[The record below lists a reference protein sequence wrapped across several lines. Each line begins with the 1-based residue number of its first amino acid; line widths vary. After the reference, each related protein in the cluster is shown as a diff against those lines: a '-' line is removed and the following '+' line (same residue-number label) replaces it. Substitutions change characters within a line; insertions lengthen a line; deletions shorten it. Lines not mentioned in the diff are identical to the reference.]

1 MAHSMIEK
9 EGRNVAIRQLLTGTL
24 TLLFTDIEGST
35 RLLQQLGDAYAT
47 VLKECRSLMREAFRQ
62 SRGFEVDTQG
72 DAFFVVFE
80 RASDAVSA
88 AIHVQQALFATQ
100 WPEGADVRVRIGI
113 HTGEPL
119 PTEEGYIGLDVHR
132 AARIMSAAHGGQ
144 VLLSQMTR
152 DSVASE
158 LPERVS
164 LRNLGAYRLKDITGV
179 HQLYQLVIPALPAD
193 FPPLATL
200 SSQHL
205 LRNVPTPSTSFVG
218 REEDI
223 TLICTQLQRAD
234 IRLLT
239 LLGPGGVGKT
249 RLALQVASQLSS
261 QFVDGMCFVPLDQVS
276 SAESVVSALAQALNL
291 TEEKDLSLFDQVK
304 ATLRTQSLLLILD
317 NFEQVMVARRVIAD
331 LLASCSK
338 LKILVTSRV
347 LLHMQAEH
355 VFEVSPLS
363 LPERRQQGQQG
374 QQGQLPDP
382 MTLSRYTAIA
392 LFVQRAQAVQPNFQL
407 TTTNATVV
415 VDICRRLDG
424 IPLAIELAAA
434 RVRHFQPVAL
444 LTRLEKGLTVL
455 QGRAE
460 DVPARQQTLRGAIAW
475 SYDLLSSTQQ
485 RVFRRLSVC
494 VNGATMEAAEQ
505 ICADISDTS
514 DTTDTMDE
522 DIAEILVALV
532 DQSML
537 QRHEVNKD
545 EVRFW
550 QLQTLREYGLACLVE
565 AGELE
570 ATRASHA
577 AYYLSWL
584 EGVAPRLAGAEQA
597 DWLDRLDQEYENVK
611 SALDWL
617 LEHAS
622 GAVERSVQALR
633 LCIALLGFWELRCY
647 FNEGLAYLKRALSES
662 QGIAPSERAQAL
674 HGAAFLALMQED
686 NAQAEVFLRESQL
699 LFRESGDRAG
709 MANILRLQGSL
720 ALVKC
725 NFKLARRLLE
735 EALTLYRGRSD
746 TQRVISTCNALA
758 QIAMSQCDYDR
769 AESLLEENIALN
781 QAQGGHHRAAYSCYL
796 LAYTL
801 FLSRGDLAQAKAL
814 AEESM
819 ALFKA
824 VGDKRLL
831 AYAFNLRGRILLFE
845 EYADSK
851 AKVLLEE
858 GLVIFKTLGDRSGTV
873 EALFALA
880 EVAAFQGE
888 YEAARR
894 YYEESWHLLRTFEA
908 KELWAACLEG
918 FGEVLV
924 KLDATQL
931 AVQLWGTA
939 ATVRATIMAPVPPI
953 YRSAYVQAVSL
964 AREQLG
970 EATFQA
976 AWTEGHSLPLE
987 QVELPQNLR
996 RVAPTE
1002 NLNSLKDYQ
1011 T

>member
-1 MAHSMIEK
+1 M
-9 EGRNVAIRQLLTGTL
+9 AIRQLLTGTL

-35 RLLQQLGDAYAT
+35 RLLQQLGDGYAS
-47 VLKECRSLMREAFRQ
+47 VLKKCRYVMREAFRQ

-80 RASDAVSA
+80 RASDAVLA
-88 AIHVQQALFATQ
+88 AIQVQQALFAAQ

-119 PTEEGYIGLDVHR
+119 PTEEGYVGLDVHR

-144 VLLSQMTR
+144 VLLSQITR

-158 LPERVS
+158 LPDHVS
-164 LRNLGAYRLKDITGV
+164 LRNLGAYRLKDITGTQ
-179 HQLYQLVIPALPAD
+179 QLYQLVIPALPAD
-193 FPPLATL
+193 FPPLTTL

-223 TLICTQLQRAD
+223 TTVCNLLLRTD
-234 IRLLT
+234 MRLLT

-249 RLALQVASQLSS
+249 RLALQVANELSS

-276 SAESVVSALAQALNL
+276 SAASVVSALAQILNL
-291 TEEKDLSLFDQVK
+291 TAEKDQPLFDQVK

-317 NFEQVMVARRVIAD
+317 NFEQVMAARRVIAD

-338 LKILVTSRV
+338 LKILVTSRI

-355 VFEVSPLS
+355 VFEVPPLS
-363 LPERRQQGQQG
+363 LPERE
-374 QQGQLPDP
+374 QQGQLADP
-382 MTLSRYTAIA
+382 ITLARYTAIA
-392 LFVQRAQAVQPNFQL
+392 LFVQRARAVQPNFQL
-407 TTTNATVV
+407 TATNATAV

-434 RVRHFQPVAL
+434 RIRHFQPVVL

-460 DVPARQQTLRGAIAW
+460 DVPLRQQTLQSAIAW
-475 SYDLLSSTQQ
+475 SYKLLSPVEQ
-485 RVFRRLSVC
+485 RVFRRLAVC
-494 VNGATMEAAEQ
+494 VNGATMEAAAQ
-505 ICADISDTS
+505 ICAKTTETSDTTDTI

-550 QLQTLREYGLACLVE
+550 QLQTLREYGLACLIE

-570 ATRASHA
+570 VTRASHA
-577 AYYLSWL
+577 AFYLSWL
-584 EGVAPRLAGAEQA
+584 EEVAPRLVGAEQA
-597 DWLDRLDQEYENVK
+597 DWLDHLDQEYENVK

-617 LEHAS
+617 LEHAG

-647 FNEGLAYLKRALSES
+647 FNEGLTYLKRALSAS
-662 QGIAPSERAQAL
+662 QGITTSERAQAL
-674 HGAAFLALMQED
+674 HGAAFLALMHED
-686 NAQAEVFLRESQL
+686 NAQAELFLRESQV

-720 ALVKC
+720 AQVKC

-735 EALTLYRGRSD
+735 EALHLYQGRGD
-746 TQRVISTCNALA
+746 TQRAISTRSALA
-758 QIAMSQCDYDR
+758 QIAMSQCDYGR
-769 AESLLEENIALN
+769 ATSLLEENIALK
-781 QAQGGHHRAAYSCYL
+781 QTQGVHHRADYSRYL
-796 LAYTL
+796 LACTL
-801 FLSRGDLAQAKAL
+801 FLSRRDLVQAKAL

-819 ALFKA
+819 SLFKA

-831 AYAFNLRGRILLFE
+831 AFVLCLRGRILLFE

-858 GLVIFKTLGDRSGTV
+858 GLSIFKTLGDRSGSV
-873 EALFALA
+873 ETLLALA

-888 YEAARR
+888 YEAARV
-894 YYEESWHLLRTFEA
+894 YYEESWHLLQTFEA

-918 FGEVLV
+918 FGEVLL

-939 ATVRATIMAPVPPI
+939 ATVRATIMAPIPPI
-953 YRSAYVQAVSL
+953 YRTAYVQAVAL

-970 EATFQA
+970 EAAFQA
-976 AWTEGHSLPLE
+976 AWTEGHRTPLE
-987 QVELPQNLR
+987 QLDLPQHLR
-996 RVAPTE
+996 RAALTE
-1002 NLNSLKDYQ
+1002 TQ
-1011 T
+1011 IP